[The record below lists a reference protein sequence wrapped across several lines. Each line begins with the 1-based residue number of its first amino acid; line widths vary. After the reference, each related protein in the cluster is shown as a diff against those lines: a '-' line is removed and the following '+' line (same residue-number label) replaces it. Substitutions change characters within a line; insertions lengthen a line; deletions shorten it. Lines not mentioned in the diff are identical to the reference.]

1 MNLSK
6 NELLNYVIE
15 SGIIDLDTI
24 RAEIEMNERKKFL
37 EKHEYKIWQGS
48 NGKWYTYLPDDRAKS
63 GRRLA
68 KKSSEK
74 ALENSI
80 VDFYKQKENEPYI
93 KDIFYMWIDSKLS
106 YGEILKQTYDR
117 YETDFYRFFEKS
129 CLYDMKFKYITEPIL
144 EDFIKTTIHDK
155 KLSAKGWANLRTL
168 INGIFKYAKKQ
179 GYTKISITQFMGDLD
194 ISKKSFRK
202 VIKSDE
208 EMVFTDEEID
218 MIVDYIN
225 NAEPSIINLGIILSF
240 QAGLR
245 SGELSALK
253 YSDLKGHIL
262 TVSKTEI
269 RYKDAEDGH
278 YIFEVRECT
287 KGEDGIRNVV
297 VTDFAIKTMKQA
309 RQLNPFGEYLF
320 MRNGERIKGKAF
332 TVKLVKICNILGITP
347 RSIHKARKTYGT
359 KLLNAGINEKLI
371 EKQMGHTDIA
381 TTKGYYF
388 YNNKKME
395 ETIDI
400 ITSAIS

>member
-1 MNLSK
+1 MNYAVE
-6 NELLNYVIE
+6 N
-15 SGIIDLDTI
+15 GIINLDTI
-24 RAEIEMNERKKFL
+24 QAEIEMNERIKFL
-37 EKHEYKIWQGS
+37 EKHENKIWQGA
-48 NGKWYTYLPDDRAKS
+48 NGKWYTYLPGANTKD
-63 GRRLA
+63 GRKLV
-68 KKSSEK
+68 KKSSKK
-74 ALENSI
+74 ALEDSI
-80 VDFYKQKENEPYI
+80 VEYYKQLETDPYI
-93 KDIFYMWIDSKLS
+93 KDIFYMWLDSKLS

-117 YETDFYRFFEKS
+117 YETDFYRFFENTE
-129 CLYDMKFKYITEPIL
+129 LYNIKFKYITEPIL

-168 INGIFKYAKKQ
+168 INGVFKYAKKQ
-179 GYTKISITQFMGDLD
+179 GYTKLSITQFMGDLD

-202 VIKSDE
+202 VIKSDG

-218 MIVDYIN
+218 MIVNYIN

-253 YSDLKGHIL
+253 YSDLNGHIL

-269 RYKDAEDGH
+269 RYKDANDGH

-297 VTDFAIKTMKQA
+297 ITDSAIKTMKQA
-309 RQLNPFGEYLF
+309 RRLNPFGEYLF
-320 MRNGERIKGKAF
+320 MKDGQRIKGKAF
-332 TVKLVKICNILGITP
+332 TVKLVKICNILGITA

-388 YNNKKME
+388 YNNKKLE

-400 ITSAIS
+400 ITSAIN

>member
-1 MNLSK
+1 
-6 NELLNYVIE
+6 
-15 SGIIDLDTI
+15 
-24 RAEIEMNERKKFL
+24 
-37 EKHEYKIWQGS
+37 
-48 NGKWYTYLPDDRAKS
+48 
-63 GRRLA
+63 
-68 KKSSEK
+68 
-74 ALENSI
+74 
-80 VDFYKQKENEPYI
+80 
-93 KDIFYMWIDSKLS
+93 
-106 YGEILKQTYDR
+106 
-117 YETDFYRFFEKS
+117 
-129 CLYDMKFKYITEPIL
+129 MKFKYITEPIL

>member
-1 MNLSK
+1 
-6 NELLNYVIE
+6 
-15 SGIIDLDTI
+15 
-24 RAEIEMNERKKFL
+24 MNERVKFL
-37 EKHEYKIWQGS
+37 ENHENKIWQGA
-48 NGKWYTYLPDDRAKS
+48 NGRWYTYLPDEKS
-63 GRRLA
+63 KDGRKLVKR
-68 KKSSEK
+68 SSKQSIED
-74 ALENSI
+74 SI
-80 VDFYKQKENEPYI
+80 VEFYKQMETDPYI

-129 CLYDMKFKYITEPIL
+129 NLYDMKFKYITEPIL

-155 KLSAKGWANLRTL
+155 KLTAKGWANLRTL

-179 GYTKISITQFMGDLD
+179 GYTKLSITQFMGDLD

-202 VIKSDE
+202 VIKSDD

-218 MIVDYIN
+218 MIVNYIN

-245 SGELSALK
+245 SGELAALK

-269 RYKDAEDGH
+269 RYKDADDRH
-278 YIFEVRECT
+278 YVFEVRECT

-297 VTDFAIKTMKQA
+297 VTDFAIKTIKQA
-309 RQLNPFGEYLF
+309 RRLNPFGEYLF
-320 MRNGERIKGKAF
+320 MKNGQRIKGKAF

-371 EKQMGHTDIA
+371 EKQMGHTDIS

-400 ITSAIS
+400 ITSAIN